1 MRTMRA
7 KAKQVNELL
16 KHHHILEWF
25 RYPLRPQIPGNFPH
39 YEDHESCI
47 VHDYTDVR
55 FLEIVANRLERSRL
69 TNCSV
74 AYIYVNQ

>member
-1 MRTMRA
+1 MNFWSIITFSSGFS
-7 KAKQVNELL
+7 
-16 KHHHILEWF
+16 ILCV
-25 RYPLRPQIPGNFPH
+25 RKIPGNFPH
-39 YEDHESCI
+39 YEDYESCI

-69 TNCSV
+69 TNCIV